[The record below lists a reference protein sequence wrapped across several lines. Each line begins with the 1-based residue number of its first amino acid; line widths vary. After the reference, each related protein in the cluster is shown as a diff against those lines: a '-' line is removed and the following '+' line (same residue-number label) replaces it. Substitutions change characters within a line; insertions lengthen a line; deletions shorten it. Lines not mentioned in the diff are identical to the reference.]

1 VSLVHIGREGAVW
14 TIALNRPDRRNALD
28 HQLQA
33 DLVAALGE
41 LDRSDDARVAVLTGA
56 DPAFCAGMDLRDL
69 GSGTVGF
76 SDQPDYATAMRAV
89 RKPVIGAIN
98 GAAIAGGLELAL
110 ACDFLIASDR
120 AWFADSHAEV
130 GVLPGGGLTTYL
142 AQAVGVRWARRL
154 SLTGEYV
161 GAGLALELG
170 LVTEVVPHEQLLP
183 RATEL
188 ATAVAAR
195 DPEMVA
201 AIRAGY
207 DRALNLPADE
217 AFTAAAAAARAAG
230 VPTARVRAVAGR
242 LIAQGSKSTRGAQ

>member
-1 VSLVHIGREGAVW
+1 MSLVEVRRESPVW
-14 TIALNRPDRRNALD
+14 TIALDRPDRRNALD
-28 HQLQA
+28 RQLQA
-33 DLVAALGE
+33 ELVAALEEFARAG
-41 LDRSDDARVAVLTGA
+41 DAHVAVLTGT
-56 DPAFCAGMDLRDL
+56 DPAFCAGMDLREL
-69 GSGTVGF
+69 GAGSLEF
-76 SDQPDYATAMRAV
+76 SDGSDYATAMRAV
-89 RKPVIGAIN
+89 RKPIVGAIN

-142 AQAVGVRWARRL
+142 TQVVGVRRARRM

-161 GAGLALELG
+161 AAGLALELG
-170 LVTEVVPHEQLLP
+170 LVTEVVPHERLLP

-188 ATAVAAR
+188 ATTIAAL

-201 AIRAGY
+201 AIRAAY

-217 AFTAAAAAARAAG
+217 AITADAAAARAAG

-242 LIAQGSKSTRGAQ
+242 LTAQGSKATRGAQ